1 MKRRTFFKAITA
13 ALTAA
18 IAPALAPDW
27 RGLTYSTYRF
37 HPAQEW
43 MMDALFENMKN
54 QPPYDGTFSL
64 SLHTG
69 KAIFYGAHGESAK
82 PSQRETKS
90 LPDRQ

>member
-1 MKRRTFFKAITA
+1 
-13 ALTAA
+13 
-18 IAPALAPDW
+18 
-27 RGLTYSTYRF
+27 
-37 HPAQEW
+37 
-43 MMDALFENMKN
+43 MDALFENMKN